1 MIAVSNLKPR
11 YCQIRFC
18 SDAYHHPGNTAPLF
32 LIGIGFNKYTK
43 LGFMTY
49 LARTGFALILF
60 YNINGCAAHNKQP
73 ETRGTEPYSS
83 IPKTDTVIVQL
94 PDTVL
99 YNEKMQQL
107 ANGDRSG
114 RWPPKTVYPKEGALL
129 PFNRIVAYYGNFYS
143 AQMGVLGEYPVDEM
157 IKKLESEKLHW
168 ENADTLTPVIPA
180 IHYIA
185 VTAQHSAGADS
196 KYRLRMPFDQ
206 IDKAVGLAAK
216 VNGILFLDVQVG
228 LSTLENE
235 IPLLRKYLL
244 MPRVHLGIDP
254 EYSMK
259 SGKRPG
265 TSVGTFDAA
274 DINYACEYLA
284 AIVKDNDLPPKILV
298 VHRFRTDMLTNYKK
312 IKTCNEVQLVINM
325 DGFGSPQL
333 KKQTYYYAIYREPV
347 QFTGF
352 KLFYKTDVK
361 SGKHLMSPGEIL
373 NLKPQ
378 PIYIQYQ

>member
-1 MIAVSNLKPR
+1 MN
-11 YCQIRFC
+11 
-18 SDAYHHPGNTAPLF
+18 
-32 LIGIGFNKYTK
+32 
-43 LGFMTY
+43 Y
-49 LARTGFALILF
+49 LARTGFAFILF
-60 YNINGCAAHNKQP
+60 YNINGCAAHNKQT
-73 ETRGTEPYSS
+73 ETTGAEPDSS
-83 IPKTDTVIVQL
+83 ITKTDTVIVL
-94 PDTVL
+94 PADTVL

-157 IKKLESEKLHW
+157 IEKLQSEKLEW

-185 VTAQHSAGADS
+185 VTAQHSGGADGR
-196 KYRLRMPFDQ
+196 YRLRMPYDQ
-206 IDKAVGLAAK
+206 IDKAVELAAK
-216 VNGILFLDVQVG
+216 INGIVFLDVQVG
-228 LSTLENE
+228 LSTLEKE
-235 IPLLRKYLL
+235 IPLLKKYLL
-244 MPRVHLGIDP
+244 MPQVHLGIDA

-265 TSVGTFDAA
+265 TSIGTFDAA
-274 DINYACEYLA
+274 DVNYACEYLGSL
-284 AIVKDNDLPPKILV
+284 VKENNLPPKILV

-312 IKTCNEVQLVINM
+312 IKTSKEVQIVINM

-333 KKQTYYYAIYREPV
+333 KKQTYYYAIYKEPV
-347 QFTGF
+347 QFAGF
-352 KLFYKTDVK
+352 KLFYKPDVK
-361 SGKHLMSPGEIL
+361 TGKHLMTPAEIL
-373 NLKPQ
+373 KLNPQ

>member
-1 MIAVSNLKPR
+1 MN
-11 YCQIRFC
+11 
-18 SDAYHHPGNTAPLF
+18 H
-32 LIGIGFNKYTK
+32 
-43 LGFMTY
+43 
-49 LARTGFALILF
+49 LAWTGFAFILF
-60 YNINGCAAHNKQP
+60 YHINGCAAHNKQA
-73 ETRGTEPYSS
+73 ETTGMESYSS
-83 IPKTDTVIVQL
+83 IAKADTVIVQV

-99 YNEKMQQL
+99 YNKKMQQL

-143 AQMGVLGEYPVDEM
+143 AQMGVLGEYPAAQM
-157 IKKLESEKLHW
+157 IEKLQSEKLHW

-185 VTAQHSAGADS
+185 VTAQHAAGADG
-196 KYRLRMPFDQ
+196 KYRLRMPHDQ
-206 IDKAVGLAAK
+206 IDKAVELAAK

-235 IPLLRKYLL
+235 IPLLKKYLI

-265 TSVGTFDAA
+265 TSIGTFDAA

-284 AIVKDNDLPPKILV
+284 ALVRDNNLPPKLLV

-312 IKTCNEVQLVINM
+312 IKTCNEVQIVINM

-333 KKQTYYYAIYREPV
+333 KKQTYYYAIYKEPV

-352 KLFYKTDVK
+352 KLFYKPDVK
-361 SGKHLMSPGEIL
+361 PGNRLMTPGEIL
-373 NLKPQ
+373 KLKPQ
-378 PIYIQYQ
+378 PSYIQYQ